1 MVTVDSTVSQPLKD
15 LAFCDVEREL
25 AATRSVLERVP
36 EEHFA
41 WKPHEKSMSLMQLA
55 GHVAT
60 MPIWCVLTL
69 EHDGLN
75 FTSPPHIP
83 RDFSSRD
90 SLLQVFDE
98 HAAKFREALARL
110 DDADLQRTW
119 ALSNGEQVVYT
130 QSKAYVLRVWSVNHM
145 VHHRGQ
151 LCLYLRLLNVP
162 VPRVYFNSADEP
174 EMKFD

>member
-1 MVTVDSTVSQPLKD
+1 
-15 LAFCDVEREL
+15 
-25 AATRSVLERVP
+25 
-36 EEHFA
+36 
-41 WKPHEKSMSLMQLA
+41 MSLMQLA

-69 EHDGLN
+69 EQDGLN

-83 RDFSSRD
+83 RDFSSRE

-119 ALSNGEQVVYT
+119 TLSNGEQVVYT

-145 VHHRGQ
+145 VHHRG
-151 LCLYLRLLNVP
+151 CVCTCGC
-162 VPRVYFNSADEP
+162 
-174 EMKFD
+174 